1 MLDQNLLDKQFI
13 LESLI
18 DLLEK
23 STTQISK
30 ILLNSTVTQSNNNL
44 GDFSPIRLITNAIL
58 QNMNHFLLSELLS
71 RRLAYF
77 SCKYISIIFN
87 EYSNCFFES
96 IVTQLQFK
104 QNIVSSSSPS
114 LPFKSSSSNTLLSLP
129 TILQQKSPDISNHPT
144 NLNNT
149 KLKPFVTN
157 ISNTNVNSN
166 SNKNLLNN
174 QLGNLSKNDNP
185 VQSFSSSFN
194 TSFICNNEEQINSID
209 GVNHFFKKYVSK
221 DSIKLV
227 FDKIFEN
234 SLHKEQI
241 IMLTSIIQAIELGS
255 MQSLIWNDV
264 GDGKTESPYNGSP
277 LDFLPCPPSLLLYT
291 YDYYGVD
298 KRTKQF
304 IKNELE
310 KAELCIKRRSLSV
323 ENKWTTTKLKLASI
337 GIMQTKTLAL
347 LDILDKHCYDLND
360 VNDTIETLYS
370 KIFPKIDFNNQK
382 KYEFY
387 KKLISDNKT
396 NIDLAGDDSSKN
408 HEEQKEI
415 NSPLTDREIIYLLC
429 DWATTTKRCGLHR
442 IYYIVFLIKKRQID
456 MINQFKETNE
466 AIKNVCNF
474 LKYFIKFLRLN
485 LIIIYR
491 ILSKN

>member
-23 STTQISK
+23 SISQISK
-30 ILLNSTVTQSNNNL
+30 MSNNQTVSQSITLNHF
-44 GDFSPIRLITNAIL
+44 GDLSSTKLITNTIL
-58 QNMNHFLLSELLS
+58 QNMNHFLQSELLS

-77 SCKYISIIFN
+77 CCKLISIIFN
-87 EYSNCFFES
+87 EYSNCFFDS
-96 IVTQLQFK
+96 RVSQAQFK
-104 QNIVSSSSPS
+104 QNFVSSSSPS
-114 LPFKSSSSNTLLSLP
+114 LPLKSSSTNALLSLP
-129 TILQQKSPDISNHPT
+129 TILQQKSPDISNNQLNN
-144 NLNNT
+144 NLNT

-157 ISNTNVNSN
+157 ISNVNN

-174 QLGNLSKNDNP
+174 HLGENKLDNQ
-185 VQSFSSSFN
+185 VQSFSSSF
-194 TSFICNNEEQINSID
+194 IDNNDDSANSIESA
-209 GVNHFFKKYVSK
+209 NHFVKKYVSE
-221 DSIKLV
+221 DSIKYL

-234 SLHKEQI
+234 SVHKEQI
-241 IMLTSIIQAIELGS
+241 VILTSIVQAIELGS

-291 YDYYGVD
+291 YDYFGVE
-298 KRTKQF
+298 KRTKELIQ
-304 IKNELE
+304 NELE
-310 KAELCIKRRSLSV
+310 KAELCIKRRSLAV

-337 GIMQTKTLAL
+337 GIMHTKTLGL

-360 VNDTIETLYS
+360 VNDTIDTLYS
-370 KIFPKIDFNNQK
+370 KIFPKVDLHGK
-382 KYEFY
+382 KRYDLF
-387 KKLISDNKT
+387 KKIINDNKT
-396 NIDLAGDDSSKN
+396 SDIDLNDEDLSKCP
-408 HEEQKEI
+408 EEQKEI

-456 MINQFKETNE
+456 IINQFKEANE
-466 AIKNVCNF
+466 AIKNVSSFNYV
-474 LKYFIKFLRLN
+474 KFI
-485 LIIIYR
+485 
-491 ILSKN
+491 